1 MRLPL
6 LFAAAIALMCLA
18 APPVSANNTRNTDAR
33 TILDQQAGI
42 RTEAMNK
49 KGRYKD
55 MAEAKRQ
62 ELFAHQDK
70 VNRML
75 EGVASTTDLP
85 ETDQIAVFNSLEA
98 IEAIINQAEDER
110 MVCKRVKPVGSN
122 RPETVC
128 KTVAQMRAEKLDA
141 ESAMRSGQ
149 SCTDGLTVGCPGR

>member
-18 APPVSANNTRNTDAR
+18 APPVAANNTRNTDAK

-55 MAEAKRQ
+55 MAETKRQ

-75 EGVASTTDLP
+75 EGVGSTTDLP
-85 ETDQIAVFNSLEA
+85 EKDQITVFNSLEA

-110 MVCKRVKPVGSN
+110 MVCTRVKPVGSN
-122 RPETVC
+122 RPQTVC
-128 KTVAQMRAEKLDA
+128 KTVAQLREEKLDA
-141 ESAMRSGQ
+141 DRAFTRDSR
-149 SCTDGLTVGCPGR
+149 